1 MKMKII
7 HFILYFWKS
16 ILIISIILYLSFA
29 PPSTF
34 NGVPTFGNEDKLV
47 HLLMYGGLTGILI
60 FDFRRYAKKNTMSIV
75 AFIIICLL
83 FPVFLGGAV
92 EILQPM
98 YFAPRTAEWADWFS
112 DIAGMLIGWTGVRFI
127 TPKLSRGYFK

>member
-1 MKMKII
+1 MKII
-7 HFILYFWKS
+7 HFILCFWKS

-34 NGVPTFGNEDKLV
+34 NGVPTFEYEDKLV
-47 HLLMYGGLTGILI
+47 HILMYAGLTGILI
-60 FDFRRYAKKNTMSIV
+60 FDFRRYAKTKTMSII
-75 AFIIICLL
+75 AFILICLL

-98 YFAPRTAEWADWFS
+98 YFAPRTAEWSDWFS
-112 DIAGMLIGWTGVRFI
+112 DITGMLIGWTGIRFI
-127 TPKLSRGYFK
+127 TPKLSRRYFK

>member
-1 MKMKII
+1 MKII
-7 HFILYFWKS
+7 HFILCFWKS

-34 NGVPTFGNEDKLV
+34 NGVPTFEYEDKLV
-47 HLLMYGGLTGILI
+47 HILMYAGLTGILI
-60 FDFRRYAKKNTMSIV
+60 FDFRRYAKTKTMSII
-75 AFIIICLL
+75 AFILICLL

-98 YFAPRTAEWADWFS
+98 YFAPRTAEWSDWFS
-112 DIAGMLIGWTGVRFI
+112 DITGMLIGWTGIRFI
-127 TPKLSRGYFK
+127 TPKLARRYFK

>member
-1 MKMKII
+1 MKII

-34 NGVPTFGNEDKLV
+34 NGVPTFENEDKLV
-47 HLLMYGGLTGILI
+47 HILMYAGLTGVLI
-60 FDFRRYAKKNTMSIV
+60 FDFRRYAKTNKMSIV
-75 AFIIICLL
+75 AFILICLL

-98 YFAPRTAEWADWFS
+98 YFAPRTAEWFDWFS
-112 DIAGMLIGWTGVRFI
+112 DIAGMLIGWTGIRFI
-127 TPKLSRGYFK
+127 TPKLSKGYFN